1 MADSNTEFVRVLFEG
16 APVSGMEWISLDDFI
31 ALLESNVPAGLYK
44 LCQQSN

>member
-16 APVSGMEWISLDDFI
+16 TPVSGMEWISLDDFI
-31 ALLESNVPAGLYK
+31 ALLESNVPAGLYE